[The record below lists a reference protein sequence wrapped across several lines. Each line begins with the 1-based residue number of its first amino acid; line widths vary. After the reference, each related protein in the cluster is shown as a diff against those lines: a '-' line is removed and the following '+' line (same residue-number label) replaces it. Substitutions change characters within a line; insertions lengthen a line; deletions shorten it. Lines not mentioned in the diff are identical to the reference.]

1 MRKDTAYYAHL
12 LELLRIE
19 REEDYR
25 EYLETVR
32 QMSLAEQSEQGVSW
46 YPVQAVHT
54 GFYLGER
61 AFVVVERTSR
71 LDAQHRFKAG
81 QPVSFFTRNE
91 HVKHPE
97 KRGIVNYVDKNRMK
111 IVLETR
117 EPPDWIQHGPLGVTL
132 LFDDRS
138 YAEMERAVH
147 QLINA
152 KGSRLAA
159 LRDLLAPPDG
169 AQSRF
174 DHYQYGITA
183 IRDPFLQALPS
194 PLLYPSVEKVLAPLN
209 PSQRAAV
216 AAVLDT
222 QDITLVHGPPG
233 SGKTTTIVA
242 AITLLVERE
251 HTVLVCA
258 PSNTAADLLTERLS
272 DAGLIVVRVGNTSRI
287 DDHVLPHTL
296 EAHLSRHPESKHLKK
311 VKIQAAEYRRK
322 ARQHKRHFNAE
333 DRRERDNLKAQARE
347 LEAWA
352 RELEDR
358 LIEQILT
365 AAQAITCTLVGAA
378 NPVLE
383 KFKFKTCVID
393 EAAQALEP
401 AAWIPIAKCQRIVLA
416 GDPYQLPP
424 TVKSAEAARKGLSVT
439 LMERCLHQFAEH
451 THLLD
456 VQYRMHEVI
465 MDFSNQYFYGGA
477 LKPHEMVRNRRLFA
491 VDAAGETLTAF
502 EPLIF
507 IDTAGAGFEEEKV
520 AADPQRPGGPNR
532 YSRYNPNEALL
543 VREHLLKLIAQ
554 FPTPEQH
561 PSIGVLSPYREQ
573 VSFLEKTLIEDPTL
587 GPIFDRKNRKLPHL
601 ETPRRPTGLIQT
613 IDGFQGQECDVIYIS
628 LVRSNPRG
636 EIGFL
641 SDYRRMNVAMTRA
654 RKLLIV
660 IGDSASIGAN
670 PFYRAFIE
678 YCEVFGHYE
687 SAYEHFM

>member
-19 REEDYR
+19 REEDHR

-32 QMSLAEQSEQGVSW
+32 KLSLAEQTAQGAAW
-46 YPVQAVHT
+46 HPVQVVHT

-61 AFVVVERTSR
+61 AFVVVERTVR
-71 LDAQHRFKAG
+71 PGEQHRFKAG
-81 QPVSFFTRNE
+81 QSVSFFTRNE

-111 IVLETR
+111 IILETR
-117 EPPDWIQHGPLGVTL
+117 EAPDWTQHGPLGVSL

-138 YAEMERAVH
+138 YVEMERAML
-147 QLINA
+147 QLLNA

-174 DHYQYGITA
+174 ANYQYGISTVT
-183 IRDPFLQALPS
+183 DPFLQSLPS
-194 PLLYPSVEKVLAPLN
+194 PLLYPSVEKILAPLN

-242 AITLLVERE
+242 AISLLVERE
-251 HTVLVCA
+251 HTVLVTA
-258 PSNTAADLLTERLS
+258 PSNTAADLLTERLAA
-272 DAGLIVVRVGNTSRI
+272 AGLIVVRIGNTSRI

-296 EAHLSRHPESKHLKK
+296 EAHLARHPESKHIKK

-322 ARQHKRHFNAE
+322 ARQYKRHFNAE
-333 DRRERDNLKAQARE
+333 DRRERDNLKTQAKE

-358 LIEQILT
+358 LVEHILT
-365 AAQAITCTLVGAA
+365 TAQAIVCTLVGAA

-383 KFKFKTCVID
+383 KFKFKTCIID

-401 AAWIPIAKCQRIVLA
+401 AVWIPIAKCQRLILA

-424 TVKSAEAARKGLSVT
+424 TVKSQEAARKGLSVT
-439 LMERCLHQFAEH
+439 LMERCLHQFADQ

-465 MDFSNQYFYGGA
+465 MDFSNRYFYGGA
-477 LKPHEMVRNRRLFA
+477 LKPHELVRNRRLFA
-491 VDAAGETLTAF
+491 VDALGETLTAF
-502 EPLIF
+502 EPLVF
-507 IDTAGAGFEEEKV
+507 IDTAGTGFEEVKV
-520 AADPQRPGGPNR
+520 ATDAQTNNAPNR

-543 VREHLLKLIAQ
+543 LREHLLKLLAQ
-554 FPTPEQH
+554 FPSPEH
-561 PSIGVLSPYREQ
+561 YPTIGVLSPYREQ
-573 VSFLEKTLIEDPTL
+573 VVFLEKTLLEDPLL
-587 GPIFDRKNRKLPHL
+587 GPVFDRKNRKLPHL
-601 ETPRRPTGLIQT
+601 ETQSRPPGLVQT

-654 RKLLIV
+654 RKLLVV
-660 IGDSASIGAN
+660 IGDSASVGTN
-670 PFYRAFIE
+670 PFYKAFIE
-678 YCEVFGHYE
+678 YCEVFGRYE
-687 SAYEHFM
+687 SAYEHFL